1 MVSSAAERRCTEQAR
16 ESVDDA
22 IEKLL
27 QNSRVW
33 RGRSSAANWQGLA
46 SGYAC
51 LDQPLPGGGWP
62 PHALTEILLA
72 RYGSGE
78 LKLLMPA
85 LARLSQ
91 AGRDASDGSA
101 GENNTAAA
109 AGWIAWIAPPFQPYP
124 PALLQWGVDLSRVLV
139 VRPKSAGEAL
149 WAAEQALSS
158 GNCAA
163 VLLWSD
169 ALNDVSSRRLQLAA
183 ESGKSWAI
191 AFRPL
196 DASLQSSAAALRVR
210 LVSSA
215 GGTALDIL
223 KSRGGRPTTLHN
235 VIRDDAHERVSTGI
249 NDNGTKDRTVDCSN
263 DSADHCSPH
272 HHAGD

>member
-1 MVSSAAERRCTEQAR
+1 MVSFAAERRCTEQAR

-27 QNSRVW
+27 HNPRVW

-51 LDQPLPGGGWP
+51 LDRHLPGGGWP

-72 RYGSGE
+72 HYGSGE

-91 AGRDASDGSA
+91 AGDGSA
-101 GENNTAAA
+101 AGENGENNTA

-149 WAAEQALSS
+149 WAAEQALLS

-169 ALNDVSSRRLQLAA
+169 ALDDVSSRRLQLAA
-183 ESGKSWAI
+183 EGGKSWAI
-191 AFRPL
+191 AFRSL

-215 GGTALDIL
+215 EGTALDIL

-235 VIRDDAHERVSTGI
+235 VIRDDAHERGS
-249 NDNGTKDRTVDCSN
+249 DASN
-263 DSADHCSPH
+263 DSAGYCSPH
-272 HHAGD
+272 HAGD